1 MSLSHSSP
9 RFDGR
14 LFDQLRQIKITPN
27 ITRYAEGSAMIE
39 MGHTQVLCTASIET
53 SVPKWLQGSD
63 KGWIT
68 AEYGMLPRSTHTR
81 MGREK
86 AATSGRTQEISRL
99 IARSLR
105 AAVDLKLLGEKQITV
120 DCDVIQADGGT
131 RTAAITGGYVALALA
146 LGKLKAA
153 GLIASLPIKEAVSA
167 VSVGLSYGD
176 GPASPLLDL
185 CYEEDVRIG
194 TDMNFVM
201 TSGGRFVEIQG
212 TAESE
217 PFTRDEMAR
226 MTELA
231 EKGCRE
237 LFHAQ
242 TKVLAPVMELLKK

>member
-1 MSLSHSSP
+1 MTDSP

-14 LFDQLRQIKITPN
+14 IFDQLRQIKITPN

-39 MGHTQVLCTASIET
+39 MGNTQVLCTASIET
-53 SVPKWLQGSD
+53 SVPKWLQGSE

-81 MGREK
+81 MSREK
-86 AATSGRTQEISRL
+86 AASSGRTQEISRL

-105 AAVDLKLLGEKQITV
+105 AAIDLKLLGEKQITI
-120 DCDVIQADGGT
+120 DCDVVQADGGT

-146 LGKLKAA
+146 LGKLKVA
-153 GLIASLPIKEAVSA
+153 GLISSIPIKEAVAA
-167 VSVGLSYGD
+167 VSVGLLQQD
-176 GPASPLLDL
+176 GHTSALLDL

-201 TSGGRFVEIQG
+201 TAGGRFVEIQG

-217 PFTRDEMAR
+217 PFSREEMAQ

-231 EKGCRE
+231 DKGCRE
-237 LFHAQ
+237 LFKAQ
-242 TKVLAPVMELLKK
+242 ANVLAPVIEMMKN